1 MPARLLPAVGG
12 PGVEPGVALAADHLV
27 RVVLLGQQAEGG
39 LDHAAAEAE
48 DQVEGGLWKRGKMNS
63 LIFIQCLTRES

>member
-27 RVVLLGQQAEGG
+27 RVVLLGQEAQGG
-39 LDHAAAEAE
+39 LDHAAAQA
-48 DQVEGGLWKRGKMNS
+48 QNQMEGGL
-63 LIFIQCLTRES
+63 